1 MRENIDLSLYSF
13 GFNCV
18 HISVSLFD
26 FSFFSS
32 IFCQQSAALLFY
44 AMSLLCHFLPYLRS
58 GREQNLIRDLIY
70 FGIIFPIGTTVFS
83 FFWGLTFLN
92 PTFILSDA
100 VRLPGWAN
108 HAMHTWILPA
118 AIIEGICFY
127 HSKPSSSQ
135 GRALTVSFLAAY
147 CGFTL
152 VMGLVFNKWPYP
164 FLLKLTIP
172 YRLLFAIIP
181 MSCSLLFYTLGEKL
195 NSLFWKPVKIQTS
208 WKSCEKQS
216 ILIEFLYVHI
226 QIHTNKQK
234 TPTSKYTHTHNPK
247 DFDTH
252 TN

>member
-1 MRENIDLSLYSF
+1 MLSKAAI
-13 GFNCV
+13 GTVNR
-18 HISVSLFD
+18 I
-26 FSFFSS
+26 FSS
-32 IFCQQSAALLFY
+32 LIFFLCLYRSHQYIPSGYGPINFLTLWNISAALLFY

-208 WKSCEKQS
+208 
-216 ILIEFLYVHI
+216 
-226 QIHTNKQK
+226 
-234 TPTSKYTHTHNPK
+234 
-247 DFDTH
+247 
-252 TN
+252 